1 MTQITILNHLASIK
15 KDAQAL
21 GFEKIGLFGS
31 YATSSAHAMSDIDV
45 TVCSNKEKTGLGF
58 EYMEK
63 VDSLRAILQK
73 LFKRPVDIY
82 DLSRSKKT
90 PIMHHIE
97 QEVIYV

>member
-1 MTQITILNHLASIK
+1 MSKGAYMFSLLLKLIN
-15 KDAQAL
+15 
-21 GFEKIGLFGS
+21 LFK
-31 YATSSAHAMSDIDV
+31 SSLSPLTLDV
-45 TVCSNKEKTGLGF
+45 TVCSNK
-58 EYMEK
+58 EK

-90 PIMHHIE
+90 LVIHHIE

>member
-1 MTQITILNHLASIK
+1 MTQTTILNHLASIK

-45 TVCSNKEKTGLGF
+45 TVCSNKEK
-58 EYMEK
+58 

-90 PIMHHIE
+90 LVIHHIE